1 MCVGDPRKGR
11 QPRPQA
17 MPFDK
22 SGGELIA
29 HARLDTV
36 GGVALFE
43 PRFGAS
49 LDLVHCR
56 AVWKNL
62 GQPAQT
68 LAETDLLIEPVSEAR
83 VSGCGGQRPELDGP
97 ERVDDEL
104 LVARLLGPEHRQKP
118 PPS

>member
-1 MCVGDPRKGR
+1 
-11 QPRPQA
+11 
-17 MPFDK
+17 MPFDQFA
-22 SGGELIA
+22 GELID

-97 ERVDDEL
+97 ERVGQGL
-104 LVARLLGPEHRQKP
+104 LVVRLPGPEDRQNERAVMSGP
-118 PPS
+118 G